1 MPKFTALV
9 HVEESTPALEE
20 TLKSASLSNDLLVVL
35 DSEDKPLRRLVRKSH
50 GRVKTTIPGV
60 SPGAYA
66 MDSYYDWVLVLRP
79 GEVLDKRTTKVLEE
93 WKNQH
98 EDDLPGHRVGLLRDG
113 RHMETLRLINR
124 QKINWT
130 GELPPD
136 SQSIPLI
143 GDSTEQQGAA

>member
-9 HVEESTPALEE
+9 HVEEATPALEE

-35 DSEDKPLRRLVRKSH
+35 DSTDKPLKRMVRKSH
-50 GRVKTTIPGV
+50 GRVKSRIPGV

-79 GEVLDKRTTKVLEE
+79 GEVLDQRTSNLLEE
-93 WKNQH
+93 WKKQKA
-98 EDDLPGHRVGLLRDG
+98 DDLPGHRVGIVRDG
-113 RHMETLRLINR
+113 RTMETLRLVNR
-124 QKINWT
+124 LKINWT

-136 SQSIPLI
+136 SDSIPLI
-143 GDSTEQQGAA
+143 GAAPDKRDAA